1 MDGRKEPVGLLAEL
15 GAILERLWT
24 FHQAM
29 RCGQP
34 VANAEQSL
42 AQLET
47 ALKQSTQC
55 MQRSANAAATPAA
68 DPRDAE
74 AF

>member
-1 MDGRKEPVGLLAEL
+1 MYGPNERKGLVADL

-29 RCGQP
+29 RYGQP
-34 VANAEQSL
+34 VANADESL

-47 ALKQSTQC
+47 ALKQSTHFV
-55 MQRSANAAATPAA
+55 QRSSSATTGSAA
-68 DPRDAE
+68 DARDAQ